1 MIIVMLF
8 VFGLIFGSFVNALVW
23 RLRQQELASKKSKV
37 HKVSKDVIA
46 KLLSTFHFQ
55 PSTKSDDLSIVHG
68 RSMCPE
74 CRHELSALDLIPVF
88 SWLYLR
94 GKCRYCHKPIL
105 IQYPLVE
112 LLTAGLFVASY
123 IWWPSTVS
131 SLLSTM
137 QFATWLL
144 IIVGLV
150 ALTVYDLRWM
160 LLPNRL
166 IYPIS
171 GLAVAF
177 GLINVSLADSPA
189 TALINTALAVLV
201 GGGIFYVIFQV
212 SNGKWIGGGDVRLGW
227 MLGLL
232 VATPAKAV
240 LTIFLASV
248 IGSLVSLPLLARGK
262 LKIKASI
269 PFGPFLITGAI
280 ITVLFGADI
289 LNWYTNTLI
298 GY

>member
-1 MIIVMLF
+1 MIIAILI
-8 VFGLIFGSFVNALVW
+8 VFGLVFGSFVNALVW
-23 RLRQQELASKKSKV
+23 RLHQQELASKKLKV
-37 HKVSKDVIA
+37 HNVRKAVKA
-46 KLLSTFHFQ
+46 KLLSTFHF
-55 PSTKSDDLSIVHG
+55 PLSTKSDNLSIVHG

-74 CRHELSALDLIPVF
+74 CRHELSALDLVPVF

-94 GKCRYCHKPIL
+94 GKCRYCHKPIS

-112 LLTAGLFVASY
+112 LITAGLFVASY
-123 IWWPSTVS
+123 VWWPSTVS

-144 IIVGLV
+144 ILIGLV
-150 ALTVYDLRWM
+150 SLTVYDLRWM

-171 GLAVAF
+171 GLAAVFA
-177 GLINVSLADSPA
+177 LINVYFANAPV

-212 SNGKWIGGGDVRLGW
+212 SSGKWIGGGDVRLGW

-240 LTIFLASV
+240 LMIFLASV

-269 PFGPFLITGAI
+269 PFGPFLIAGAI